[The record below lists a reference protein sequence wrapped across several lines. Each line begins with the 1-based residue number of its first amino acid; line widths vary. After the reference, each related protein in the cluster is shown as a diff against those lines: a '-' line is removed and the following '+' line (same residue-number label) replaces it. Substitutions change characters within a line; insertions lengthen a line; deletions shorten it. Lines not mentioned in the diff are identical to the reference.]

1 MPTPTPVGFESL
13 GLGEIYKM
21 GTSAVPKG
29 HRQKAKTPPPHQAP
43 TEKPTKAPL
52 QRRQRGHARYAAKKS
67 RAVALW
73 ATSQASPLR
82 GEPRSGFPT
91 SGNSGVPP
99 LPACTRLRVA
109 TSSSAVVPPSQ
120 PTRRALCARGR
131 VGDTTASRCAHGGVF
146 CQPQRR
152 RTAIAGSQEVM
163 HVLRRIAFRA
173 LWRWVSVSP
182 RLRIVAGIPVQ
193 PLLVIHSYG
202 KVT

>member
-99 LPACTRLRVA
+99 LPACTRLRGI
-109 TSSSAVVPPSQ
+109 TSSRAVVPPTQ
-120 PTRRALCARGR
+120 PIRRALCARGLGR
-131 VGDTTASRCAHGGVF
+131 RHHCFAVCPWRGLLPAAKAAYRHCGVTRGDACAS
-146 CQPQRR
+146 QD
-152 RTAIAGSQEVM
+152 GS
-163 HVLRRIAFRA
+163 
-173 LWRWVSVSP
+173 
-182 RLRIVAGIPVQ
+182 
-193 PLLVIHSYG
+193 
-202 KVT
+202 